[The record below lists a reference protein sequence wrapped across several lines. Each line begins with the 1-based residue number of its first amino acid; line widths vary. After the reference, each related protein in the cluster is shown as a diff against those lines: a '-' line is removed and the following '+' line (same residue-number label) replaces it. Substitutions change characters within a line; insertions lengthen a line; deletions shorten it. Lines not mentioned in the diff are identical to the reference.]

1 MTDLKLK
8 IDKSKCVQC
17 GMCVKDCSCAVLE
30 LDKTTNF
37 PKVAEGGELRC
48 MKCQHCFSI
57 CPTGALSI
65 LGKNPEKSELPQ
77 KNYPEDILNLIKS
90 RKSIR
95 QLKAENISKE
105 DFEKLKEML
114 PWIPTGCND
123 HRLLFTFID
132 DIDLMNNFKNLTYQK
147 LKELY
152 SKNPYPKEAM
162 KLLRLK
168 DAFLA
173 GNDVIFRNAPHA
185 VIVSS
190 PDDAPCA
197 ETDPVIALSYFELY
211 ANALGLATVWCGLMT
226 YTLKVFPD
234 LVKELKIPQNY
245 KPVYCMLF
253 GKPAVSYKRITQ
265 PEKYRIMTY
274 GKTLEKFYAFLKKI
288 KTSVI
293 NFVK

>member
-8 IDKSKCVQC
+8 IDKDKCVQC
-17 GMCVKDCSCAVLE
+17 GMCVKDCTCAVLE
-30 LDKTTNF
+30 LDKTTKL
-37 PKVAEGGELRC
+37 PKVVEGGDLRC
-48 MKCQHCFSI
+48 MKCQHCLAI

-65 LGKNPEKSELPQ
+65 LGKNPEKSLIPQ
-77 KNYPEDILNLIKS
+77 KTNPEDVLNLIQS

-95 QLKAENISKE
+95 QFKAENVDKE
-105 DFEKLKEML
+105 TLDKIKEML

-132 DIDLMNNFKNLTYQK
+132 DIDAMERFKELSYKGLKNLYAQ
-147 LKELY
+147 
-152 SKNPYPKEAM
+152 NPYPKEAT

-168 DAFLA
+168 DAILA
-173 GNDVIFRNAPHA
+173 GQDAIYRNAPHV

-190 PDDAPCA
+190 PIDAPCA

-211 ANALGLATVWCGLMT
+211 ANSLGLATVWCGLMT
-226 YTLKVFPD
+226 YLLKAFPN
-234 LVKELKIPQNY
+234 LVKELKIPENY

-253 GKPAVSYKRITQ
+253 GNPAIEYKRITQ
-265 PEKYRIMTY
+265 PDKYRIMTY
-274 GKTLEKFYAFLKKI
+274 GKTLAKFYSFLKKLRL
-288 KTSVI
+288 SVI